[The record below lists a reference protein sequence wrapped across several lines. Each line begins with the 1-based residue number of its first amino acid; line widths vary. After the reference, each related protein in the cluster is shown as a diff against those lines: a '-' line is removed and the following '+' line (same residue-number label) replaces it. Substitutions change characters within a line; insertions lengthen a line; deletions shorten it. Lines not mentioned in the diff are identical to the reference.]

1 MIAAADIVDALDGPA
16 AVMNAAGALVAANT
30 ALRDA
35 GFVAAELARL
45 APGEGRETAG
55 RDGGLFAWTAKAL
68 PGGGML
74 LLGRRVTAGL
84 TPSEQYLA
92 SLSHELRT
100 PLTAVLGMADLLS
113 ETRLAADQR
122 AYLSTLRDCG
132 EHLLGLVNEVLD
144 LARLDAGHVAL
155 HPIPV
160 DARHILQSTAELLS
174 PRAHAKGLEVAWSAP
189 AGLPR
194 LLADEGRLRQILFN
208 LAGNAVKFTETGG
221 VSLGVEVRD
230 RAAGRASLRFTVA
243 DTGPGVPEAQRE
255 RIFEA
260 FAQASAEHA
269 ARSDSAGLGLAIV
282 RRLAAAH
289 HGRAGL
295 DSPPEGGARFWF
307 EAEFAM
313 ADGGAEGGAPAREL
327 AGQTVCIVSP
337 NAVVR
342 RAAALMIEAAGG
354 RALTYIHLA
363 EAQGCAPA
371 GCVALIDHAL
381 VRVMPGRRPRLRPLA
396 GRPSVILLA
405 PEERGRIGRYRAA
418 GFAGYLIKPLRDVSL
433 VSRVL
438 AALGDGALAA
448 APDERAA
455 ACETFSARV
464 LLVEDNPINALL
476 ARSLLEREGC
486 TVERAATGAE
496 ALAAATVSRPDL
508 ILMDLRLPDMDG
520 RAATQALRKAGCDA
534 PIVALTADAIE
545 EDRRSCLAAGMDDFA
560 AKPLQAAVLRA
571 MLRRWVARGWTR
583 AEPGAKLTA

>member
-1 MIAAADIVDALDGPA
+1 MTTAADIVDALDGPA
-16 AVMNAAGALVAANT
+16 AVLAADGALMTANAAMRAAGVDPADLAALN
-30 ALRDA
+30 
-35 GFVAAELARL
+35 
-45 APGEGRETAG
+45 PGEGRETSAA
-55 RDGGLFAWTAKAL
+55 DGALIAWSARPL
-68 PGGGML
+68 PGGATL
-74 LLGRRVTAGL
+74 VTGRQVTAGL

-155 HPIPV
+155 HPIAV
-160 DARHILQSTAELLS
+160 DARQILQSTAELLS

-189 AGLPR
+189 VGLPR
-194 LLADEGRLRQILFN
+194 LMADEGRLRQVLFN
-208 LAGNAVKFTETGG
+208 LAGNAVKFTESGG
-221 VSLGVEVRD
+221 VRLGVEVRGA
-230 RAAGRASLRFTVA
+230 AAGRVTLRFTVT
-243 DTGPGVPEAQRE
+243 DTGPGVPETQRD
-255 RIFEA
+255 RIFDA
-260 FAQASAEHA
+260 FAQATAEHA

-295 DSPPEGGARFWF
+295 DSPPDGGAHVWFEAGFAVAGEAGGAR
-307 EAEFAM
+307 
-313 ADGGAEGGAPAREL
+313 EL
-327 AGQTVCIVSP
+327 TGQTVCVVSP

-342 RAAALMIEAAGG
+342 RAAAEMIEAAGG
-354 RALTYIHLA
+354 RALAYTHMA
-363 EAQGCAPA
+363 EAQAAAPA
-371 GCVALIDHAL
+371 ESVALIDHAL
-381 VRVMPGRRPRLRPLA
+381 VRVTPGRRPQLKPLA

-405 PEERGRIGRYRAA
+405 PEERVRIARYRAA

-433 VSRVL
+433 ISRVL
-438 AALGDGALAA
+438 AAHGETLSGAAQ
-448 APDERAA
+448 DERAA
-455 ACETFSARV
+455 AETFSARV

-486 TVERAATGAE
+486 AVERAATGAE
-496 ALAAATVSRPDL
+496 AIAAAAVSRPDL

-520 RAATQALRKAGCDA
+520 REATRALRLAGCAA
-534 PIVALTADAIE
+534 PIVALTADAFE

-560 AKPLQAAVLRA
+560 AKPLQVAVLRA

-583 AEPGAKLTA
+583 AEPGAKLSA

>member
-1 MIAAADIVDALDGPA
+1 MTTAADIVDALDGPA
-16 AVMNAAGALVAANT
+16 AVVDADGALVAANA
-30 ALRDA
+30 ALRLAD
-35 GFVAAELARL
+35 VDLAALAKL
-45 APGEGRETAG
+45 PLGDSRETVAG
-55 RDGGLFAWTAKAL
+55 DGGLFAWSAKPL
-68 PGGGML
+68 PGGSAL
-74 LLGRRVTAGL
+74 ILGRRATAGL

-160 DARHILQSTAELLS
+160 DTRQILQSIAELLS

-189 AGLPR
+189 ASLPR
-194 LLADEGRLRQILFN
+194 LMADEGRLRQVLFN

-221 VSLGVEVRD
+221 VRLGVEVRGES
-230 RAAGRASLRFTVA
+230 AGRVFLRFTVA

-255 RIFEA
+255 RVFEA

-289 HGRAGL
+289 QGRAGL

-307 EAEFAM
+307 EAEFPLTEP
-313 ADGGAEGGAPAREL
+313 GAEPVAADREL
-327 AGQTVCIVSP
+327 AGQTVCVVSP

-342 RAAALMIEAAGG
+342 RAAAEMIEAAGG
-354 RALTYIHLA
+354 HALAYTHAA
-363 EAQGCAPA
+363 EAQGAAPA
-371 GCVALIDHAL
+371 GSIALIDHAL
-381 VRVMPGRRPRLRPLA
+381 VRVTPGRRPRLRPLA

-405 PEERGRIGRYRAA
+405 PEERGRIARYRAA

-438 AALGDGALAA
+438 AALGEGAPAA

-455 ACETFSARV
+455 VAEPFSARV

-496 ALAAATVSRPDL
+496 ALAAAAVSRPDL

-520 RAATQALRKAGCDA
+520 RTATGALRAAGCDA
-534 PIVALTADAIE
+534 PIVALTADAFE

-560 AKPLQAAVLRA
+560 SKPLQAAVLRA

-583 AEPGAKLTA
+583 PEPGVKLSA

>member
-1 MIAAADIVDALDGPA
+1 MIFAADIVDALDAPA
-16 AVMNAAGALVAANT
+16 AVVGEDGAVLVANAALGEAGIDAATLGAVRPGEDRETVGANGALI
-30 ALRDA
+30 
-35 GFVAAELARL
+35 
-45 APGEGRETAG
+45 
-55 RDGGLFAWTAKAL
+55 AWTAKPLSCGANL
-68 PGGGML
+68 VI
-74 LLGRRVTAGL
+74 GRPVTAGL

-155 HPIPV
+155 HPIAV
-160 DARHILQSTAELLS
+160 DPRQILQSTAELLS

-189 AGLPR
+189 ASLPR
-194 LLADEGRLRQILFN
+194 LMADEGRLRQVLFN
-208 LAGNAVKFTETGG
+208 LAGNAVKFTEAGG
-221 VSLGVEVRD
+221 VRLGVEVRD
-230 RAAGRASLRFTVA
+230 ESKDRVTLRFTVN

-255 RIFEA
+255 HIFEA

-289 HGRAGL
+289 QGRAGL
-295 DSPPEGGARFWF
+295 DCPLEGGAQFWF
-307 EAEFAM
+307 EAEFAL
-313 ADGGAEGGAPAREL
+313 AGPVATAREL
-327 AGQTVCIVSP
+327 AGQTVCVVSP

-342 RAAALMIEAAGG
+342 RAATEMIEAAGG
-354 RALTYIHLA
+354 VALAFTHSA
-363 EAQGCAPA
+363 EAQAKSPA
-371 GCVALIDHAL
+371 GSVALIDHAL
-381 VRVMPGRRPRLRPLA
+381 VRVTPGRRPRLRPLP

-405 PEERGRIGRYRAA
+405 PEERGRIPRYRAA

-438 AALGDGALAA
+438 AALGEAAPVA

-455 ACETFSARV
+455 ATDAFSARV

-496 ALAAATVSRPDL
+496 ALAAAAVSRPDL

-520 RAATQALRKAGCDA
+520 RTATQTLRKNGCDA
-534 PIVALTADAIE
+534 PIVALTADAFE

-560 AKPLQAAVLRA
+560 SKPLQAAVLRA
-571 MLRRWVARGWTR
+571 MLRRWIARGWTR
-583 AEPGAKLTA
+583 AEPGAKLSA

>member
-16 AVMNAAGALVAANT
+16 AIVDAGGAVVTANAAMRESSHDLAVLAAL
-30 ALRDA
+30 
-35 GFVAAELARL
+35 E
-45 APGEGRETAG
+45 PGEDRETAG
-55 RDGGLFAWTAKAL
+55 NDGGLFAWSARPLA
-68 PGGGML
+68 GGGKL
-74 LLGRRVTAGL
+74 VLGRQVTAGL

-144 LARLDAGHVAL
+144 LARLDACHVAL

-160 DARHILQSTAELLS
+160 DTHHILQSTAELLS

-194 LLADEGRLRQILFN
+194 LMADEGRLRQILFN
-208 LAGNAVKFTETGG
+208 LAGNAVKFTDTGG
-221 VSLGVEVRD
+221 VSLGVEVR
-230 RAAGRASLRFTVA
+230 RWNASRVTLRFTVT

-289 HGRAGL
+289 LGRAGL
-295 DSPPEGGARFWF
+295 DSPPDGGACFWF
-307 EAEFAM
+307 EAEFPL
-313 ADGGAEGGAPAREL
+313 AEPDAEAEPASRGL
-327 AGQTVCIVSP
+327 AGQTVCVVSP
-337 NAVVR
+337 NAVLR
-342 RAAALMIEAAGG
+342 QAAAKMIEAAGG

-363 EAQGCAPA
+363 EAQATAP
-371 GCVALIDHAL
+371 GGSVALIDHAL
-381 VRVMPGRRPRLRPLA
+381 VRVTPGRRPRLRPLA

-405 PEERGRIGRYRAA
+405 PEERGRIVRYRAD
-418 GFAGYLIKPLRDVSL
+418 GFAGDPIQPLRDVSL
-433 VSRVL
+433 DSRVL

-455 ACETFSARV
+455 VSETFSARV

-496 ALAAATVSRPDL
+496 ALAAAAVSRPDL

-520 RAATQALRKAGCDA
+520 RAATQTLRRSGCDA
-534 PIVALTADAIE
+534 PIVALTADAFE

-560 AKPLQAAVLRA
+560 SKPLQAVVLRA
-571 MLRRWVARGWTR
+571 MLRRWVSRGWTR
-583 AEPGAKLTA
+583 AEPGAKLSA

>member
-1 MIAAADIVDALDGPA
+1 MTAAADIVQALETPAVLVAADGR
-16 AVMNAAGALVAANT
+16 VLAANT
-30 ALRDA
+30 AFEACGADPAALASLAA
-35 GFVAAELARL
+35 GDDRETLAANGALIAWTRRPLADGGAL
-45 APGEGRETAG
+45 ILGREA
-55 RDGGLFAWTAKAL
+55 
-68 PGGGML
+68 
-74 LLGRRVTAGL
+74 TAGL

-122 AYLSTLRDCG
+122 AYLGTLRDCG

-155 HPIPV
+155 CPAAV
-160 DARHILQSTAELLS
+160 DARQILQSTAELLS
-174 PRAHAKGLEVAWSAP
+174 PRAHAKGLEVAWSVP

-194 LLADEGRLRQILFN
+194 LMADEGRLRQVLFN

-221 VSLGVEVRD
+221 VRLGVEPRD
-230 RAAGRASLRFTVA
+230 ASNGRVTLRFAVT

-260 FAQASAEHA
+260 FAQASPEHA

-289 HGRAGL
+289 NGRAGL
-295 DSPPEGGARFWF
+295 DSPAEGGARFWF
-307 EAEFAM
+307 EAAFAI
-313 ADGGAEGGAPAREL
+313 AEAATPSRAL
-327 AGQTVCIVSP
+327 AGQTVCVASANP
-337 NAVVR
+337 VVR
-342 RAAALMIEAAGG
+342 QAAAEMIEAAGG
-354 RALTYIHLA
+354 RAIACSDMT
-363 EAQGCAPA
+363 EAQAAAPA
-371 GCVALIDHAL
+371 GSVVLIDHAL
-381 VRVMPGRRPRLRPLA
+381 ARATPGKRPRLRPLA
-396 GRPSVILLA
+396 DRPSVILLA
-405 PEERGRIGRYRAA
+405 PEERGRIARYRAQ

-438 AALGDGALAA
+438 AVLGEAGAGA

-455 ACETFSARV
+455 SETFSARV

-496 ALAAATVSRPDL
+496 ALAAAAISRPDL
-508 ILMDLRLPDMDG
+508 VLMDLRLPDMDG
-520 RAATQALRKAGCDA
+520 REATRALRAAGCA
-534 PIVALTADAIE
+534 SPIVALTADAFE

-560 AKPLQAAVLRA
+560 SKPLQAAVLRA

-583 AEPGAKLTA
+583 PEPEVKLSA

>member
-1 MIAAADIVDALDGPA
+1 M
-16 AVMNAAGALVAANT
+16 
-30 ALRDA
+30 
-35 GFVAAELARL
+35 
-45 APGEGRETAG
+45 
-55 RDGGLFAWTAKAL
+55 
-68 PGGGML
+68 
-74 LLGRRVTAGL
+74 
-84 TPSEQYLA
+84 
-92 SLSHELRT
+92 
-100 PLTAVLGMADLLS
+100 
-113 ETRLAADQR
+113 
-122 AYLSTLRDCG
+122 
-132 EHLLGLVNEVLD
+132 LD

-160 DARHILQSTAELLS
+160 DPRHILQSTAELLS
-174 PRAHAKGLEVAWSAP
+174 PRAHAKGLEMAWSAP

-194 LLADEGRLRQILFN
+194 LLADEGRLRQVLFN

-221 VSLGVEVRD
+221 VRLGVEIRDPVRTD
-230 RAAGRASLRFTVA
+230 VDGASVTLRFTVT

-260 FAQASAEHA
+260 FAQASPAHA

-289 HGRAGL
+289 RGRAGL
-295 DSPPEGGARFWF
+295 DCPSEGGARFWF
-307 EAEFAM
+307 EADFPV
-313 ADGGAEGGAPAREL
+313 AEAASPTVDL
-327 AGQTVCIVSP
+327 AGQTVCVVSP

-342 RAAALMIEAAGG
+342 RAAAQMIEAAGG
-354 RALTYIHLA
+354 RALAFTHLA
-363 EAQGCAPA
+363 EAQGRSPEGSA
-371 GCVALIDHAL
+371 ALIDHAL
-381 VRVMPGRRPRLRPLA
+381 VRVAPGRRPRLRPLA

-405 PEERGRIGRYRAA
+405 PEERGRIARYRAA

-433 VSRVL
+433 VARVL
-438 AALGDGALAA
+438 AVLGDGAAAA

-455 ACETFSARV
+455 ASETFSARV

-496 ALAAATVSRPDL
+496 ALAAAAVSRPDL

-520 RAATQALRKAGCDA
+520 RDATRALRRTGCAA
-534 PIVALTADAIE
+534 PIVALTADAFE

-583 AEPGAKLTA
+583 TEPGAKLSA